1 MLLEEALSSGGGGGG
16 ASSTAKSSLSASP
29 LPPSDAALALLSFLR
44 DELPAGGI
52 SAEKR
57 FVNLFPLIVDRA
69 FGELN
74 RPQPPSSSSSSTNN
88 NTNNNKSSTGSGG
101 SSSSSSPS
109 SSGTITSPGGST
121 YSSPASSPSSKLAS
135 TYTTTTAA
143 ANKEDRLL
151 YQHADGGWLALTNT
165 PKPTGATSS
174 SSLHHHQ
181 QHQRSSLSLDN
192 DPIVKLLRA
201 PKTQQQ
207 QQHNNNDSYSQQQQ
221 QQPTLLNALSAETIH
236 RPQIKFK
243 LPLGGL
249 SSVSFTDLIQD
260 WKKCYLQEVEIMV
273 NNNAAML
280 ASRGGA
286 GAGSSRG
293 AFGSSSSTTTATTTT
308 SAATTSDNIEGMIGK
323 ENATRIL
330 YHLLLNG
337 PNEQVELKNY
347 FQSGGGDGNNG
358 GGVLQQKNLNQQLG
372 SPRAAFVTPMKQ
384 QQQQQHQQQQIINTH
399 RTAFHTTTTA
409 NNSNTE
415 PNMELTMLEYYLLI
429 FLRFPL
435 ANQEWEI
442 QLQDQLRRMR
452 YGGSTTAYGQRVYFH
467 LMSSYMKY
475 YLPHGVYRPD
485 GGGGGVVGGSTQRVE
500 GGGGGTPLDRTAEL
514 FLRLVIEFWVE
525 GQVSPPTFSDGIQRY
540 RNGRSAFMST
550 SLSSTS
556 SSSSSSLNPTLRD
569 SLELTQ
575 PLKTLYVSPPSQ
587 IQIGVLNLV
596 RHLVSDVTVRN
607 MVKNA
612 SMSCQRR
619 QTQEREGGGDDI
631 NANISWCIPPA
642 MSTIQPS
649 IFNYIRLGLACGSI
663 HDRRSIFHRA
673 LETWLVWV
681 EPWNYVMKR
690 RAVVVTGTGGSNGG
704 SSSAT
709 HRAGEFL
716 RNAAATVSSHRVEY
730 YPAYVAPK
738 PTSPST
744 YSSQWEAYVVSNLNL
759 YTVPLAIFLKRAR
772 ELDFSST
779 NEYPRS
785 LALVQRVLRVFSK
798 QVVNALNSVL
808 NRRAD
813 ALSASLVT
821 MHCDNLKAFCPPA
834 SWTLTD
840 CQLDATNL
848 LEEVFSQH
856 QKRKNEMDIFDRI
869 EARLNALFSGKI
881 GSDEAAL
888 QSLLCQVRYLMHLP
902 QDYQVLPEEP
912 KRSRGWG
919 SFLGLGSRNDDSLLA
934 ENLLVPERDASGK
947 LTDKGRAQI
956 YSGMRKC
963 NPIDVHFVGDP
974 LLARTKTYEIPALV
988 ELTVQASNYLNQ
1000 KLGLVSEA
1008 IVAEGHTVDEDALS
1022 KHYHEME
1029 RYQKTLFRVN
1039 LRFLADSR
1047 NIIFVYIMW
1056 WLFRTVGGFFSS

>member
-1 MLLEEALSSGGGGGG
+1 MLLEEALSSGTSSSS
-16 ASSTAKSSLSASP
+16 SSTSSGNKSPSPP

-57 FVNLFPLIVDRA
+57 FINLFSLIVDRA

-74 RPQPPSSSSSSTNN
+74 RPQPPSATA
-88 NTNNNKSSTGSGG
+88 K
-101 SSSSSSPS
+101 SSSSP
-109 SSGTITSPGGST
+109 GTVTSPGGST
-121 YSSPASSPSSKLAS
+121 YSSPASSPSSNKLAS
-135 TYTTTTAA
+135 TYTTTTTTSSSGQD
-143 ANKEDRLL
+143 KL
-151 YQHADGGWLALTNT
+151 YQHADGGWLSLLNT
-165 PKPTGATSS
+165 PKPTGESSTST
-174 SSLHHHQ
+174 SSLHHAQ
-181 QHQRSSLSLDN
+181 KTQSLDN

-201 PKTQQQ
+201 PKQSSN
-207 QQHNNNDSYSQQQQ
+207 NNNDSYSQ
-221 QQPTLLNALSAETIH
+221 QQPTLLNALSAESIH

-243 LPLGGL
+243 FPLGGL
-249 SSVSFTDLIQD
+249 SPFFKELIQD
-260 WKKCYLQEVEIMV
+260 WKMCYLQEVEIQ
-273 NNNAAML
+273 NSAASM
-280 ASRGGA
+280 AARGGA
-286 GAGSSRG
+286 GRGG
-293 AFGSSSSTTTATTTT
+293 AFGASTAATTTATT
-308 SAATTSDNIEGMIGK
+308 IEGMVGK
-323 ENATRIL
+323 ENATKIL

-337 PNEQVELKNY
+337 PNEQVELKTY
-347 FQSGGGDGNNG
+347 FQSGGGSGNN
-358 GGVLQQKNLNQQLG
+358 VLQQKNMNQLS
-372 SPRAAFVTPMKQ
+372 SPRAAFITPMKQ
-384 QQQQQHQQQQIINTH
+384 QQQQMNTP
-399 RTAFHTTTTA
+399 RTTTTTNA
-409 NNSNTE
+409 NNNE
-415 PNMELTMLEYYLLI
+415 PNLELTMLEYYLLI

-435 ANQEWEI
+435 ANQEWEV

-452 YGGSTTAYGQRVYFH
+452 YGAATTAYGQRVYSH

-475 YLPHGVYRPD
+475 YLPHGVYHRPD
-485 GGGGGVVGGSTQRVE
+485 GGVGVGTTQRFE
-500 GGGGGTPLDRTAEL
+500 GGAPLDRTAEL

-525 GQVSPPTFSDGIQRY
+525 GQVSPPTFAEGIQRY
-540 RNGRSAFMST
+540 RNGRSAFLST
-550 SLSSTS
+550 SSSSAS

-575 PLKTLYVSPPSQ
+575 PLKTTYVSPPSQ

-607 MVKNA
+607 MVKTA

-619 QTQEREGGGDDI
+619 QTQEREGRVPTTIDDD
-631 NANISWCIPPA
+631 ATAKISWCLPLA
-642 MSTIQPS
+642 MTTIQPS
-649 IFNYIRLGLACGSI
+649 IFNYIRLGFTCGSI

-673 LETWLVWV
+673 LEAWLVWV

-690 RAVVVTGTGGSNGG
+690 RAVVVTGNNNNGS

-730 YPAYVAPK
+730 YPAYVKPK

-744 YSSQWEAYVVSNLNL
+744 YSSQWEAYVVANLNL

-798 QVVNALNSVL
+798 QVVTVLNSVL

-813 ALSASLVT
+813 ALSASLAT
-821 MHCDNLKAFCPPA
+821 MHRDNLKAFCPPS
-834 SWTLTD
+834 SWTLAD

-848 LEEVFSQH
+848 LEEVFSQY

-869 EARLNALFSGKI
+869 DARLNALFSGKI
-881 GSDEAAL
+881 GSDETAL
-888 QSLLCQVRYLMHLP
+888 QSLLSQVRYLMHLP

-912 KRSRGWG
+912 KSSRGWG
-919 SFLGLGSRNDDSLLA
+919 SFLGLGSRKDGSSLV
-934 ENLLVPERDASGK
+934 ENLLVPERDASGR

-974 LLARTKTYEIPALV
+974 LLARVKTYEIPVLV

-1008 IVAEGHTVDEDALS
+1008 DVAEGQTADEDTLS

-1029 RYQKTLFRVN
+1029 RYQKTLFRIN

-1047 NIIFVYIMW
+1047 NIIFAYVLW
-1056 WLFRTVGGFFSS
+1056 WLFRTIGGFFSS

>member
-1 MLLEEALSSGGGGGG
+1 MLLEEALSSGT
-16 ASSTAKSSLSASP
+16 SSSSNSTSSGNKSTSPP

-57 FVNLFPLIVDRA
+57 FINLFSLIVDRA

-74 RPQPPSSSSSSTNN
+74 RPQPPSATA
-88 NTNNNKSSTGSGG
+88 K
-101 SSSSSSPS
+101 SSSSP
-109 SSGTITSPGGST
+109 GTVTSPGGST
-121 YSSPASSPSSKLAS
+121 YSSPASSPSSNKLAS
-135 TYTTTTAA
+135 TYTTSTTTSSSGQD
-143 ANKEDRLL
+143 KL
-151 YQHADGGWLALTNT
+151 YQHADGGWLSLLNT
-165 PKPTGATSS
+165 PKPTGSS
-174 SSLHHHQ
+174 SSTTSSLHHAQ
-181 QHQRSSLSLDN
+181 KTQSLDN

-201 PKTQQQ
+201 PKQSNN
-207 QQHNNNDSYSQQQQ
+207 NNNDSYSQQ
-221 QQPTLLNALSAETIH
+221 QQPTLLNALSAESIH

-243 LPLGGL
+243 FPLGGL
-249 SSVSFTDLIQD
+249 SPFFKELIQD
-260 WKKCYLQEVEIMV
+260 WKMCYLQEVEIQ
-273 NNNAAML
+273 NSAASM
-280 ASRGGA
+280 AARAGAGGRGGA
-286 GAGSSRG
+286 FGA
-293 AFGSSSSTTTATTTT
+293 SSTAATTTT
-308 SAATTSDNIEGMIGK
+308 KTIEGMVGK
-323 ENATRIL
+323 ENATKIL
-330 YHLLLNG
+330 YHLLLNV
-337 PNEQVELKNY
+337 PNEQVELKTY
-347 FQSGGGDGNNG
+347 FQSGGGGSGNN
-358 GGVLQQKNLNQQLG
+358 VLQQKNMNQLS
-372 SPRAAFVTPMKQ
+372 SPRAAFITPMKQ
-384 QQQQQHQQQQIINTH
+384 QQQQMNTP
-399 RTAFHTTTTA
+399 RTTTTTNV
-409 NNSNTE
+409 NNE
-415 PNMELTMLEYYLLI
+415 PNLELTMLEYYLLI

-435 ANQEWEI
+435 ANQEWEV

-452 YGGSTTAYGQRVYFH
+452 YGAATTAYGQRVYSH

-475 YLPHGVYRPD
+475 YLPHGVYHRPD
-485 GGGGGVVGGSTQRVE
+485 GGVGVGTTQRFE
-500 GGGGGTPLDRTAEL
+500 GGAPLDRTAEL

-525 GQVSPPTFSDGIQRY
+525 GQVSPPTFAEGIQRY
-540 RNGRSAFMST
+540 RNGRSAFLST
-550 SLSSTS
+550 SSSSAS

-575 PLKTLYVSPPSQ
+575 PLKTTYVSPPSQ

-607 MVKNA
+607 MVKTA

-619 QTQEREGGGDDI
+619 QTQEREGRVPTTTDDDD
-631 NANISWCIPPA
+631 ATTAKISWCLQPA
-642 MSTIQPS
+642 MTTIQPS
-649 IFNYIRLGLACGSI
+649 IFNYIRLGLTSGSI

-673 LETWLVWV
+673 LEAWLVWV

-690 RAVVVTGTGGSNGG
+690 RAVVVTGNNNNGS

-730 YPAYVAPK
+730 YPAYVKPK

-744 YSSQWEAYVVSNLNL
+744 YSSQWEAYVVANLNL

-798 QVVNALNSVL
+798 QVVTVLNSVL

-813 ALSASLVT
+813 ALSASLAT
-821 MHCDNLKAFCPPA
+821 MHRDNLKAFCPPS
-834 SWTLTD
+834 SWTLAD

-848 LEEVFSQH
+848 LEEVFSQY

-869 EARLNALFSGKI
+869 DARLNALFSGKI
-881 GSDEAAL
+881 GSDETAL
-888 QSLLCQVRYLMHLP
+888 QSLLSQVRYLMHLP

-912 KRSRGWG
+912 KSSRGWG
-919 SFLGLGSRNDDSLLA
+919 SFLGLGSRKDGSSLV
-934 ENLLVPERDASGK
+934 ENLLVPERDASGR

-974 LLARTKTYEIPALV
+974 LLARVKTYEIPVLV

-1008 IVAEGHTVDEDALS
+1008 DVAEGQTADEDTLS

-1029 RYQKTLFRVN
+1029 RYQKTLFRIN

-1047 NIIFVYIMW
+1047 NIIFAYVLW
-1056 WLFRTVGGFFSS
+1056 WLFRTIGGFFSS

>member
-1 MLLEEALSSGGGGGG
+1 MLLEEALSSGTSSSS
-16 ASSTAKSSLSASP
+16 SSTSGNKSTSSPP

-57 FVNLFPLIVDRA
+57 FINLFSLIVDRA

-74 RPQPPSSSSSSTNN
+74 RPQPPSATA
-88 NTNNNKSSTGSGG
+88 K
-101 SSSSSSPS
+101 SSSSP
-109 SSGTITSPGGST
+109 GTVTSPGGST

-135 TYTTTTAA
+135 TYTTTTTTSSSGQD
-143 ANKEDRLL
+143 KL
-151 YQHADGGWLALTNT
+151 YQHADGGWLSLLNT
-165 PKPTGATSS
+165 PKPTGASSTSTT
-174 SSLHHHQ
+174 SLHHSQ
-181 QHQRSSLSLDN
+181 KTQSLDN

-201 PKTQQQ
+201 PKQSSN
-207 QQHNNNDSYSQQQQ
+207 NNNDSYSQQ
-221 QQPTLLNALSAETIH
+221 QQPTLLNALSAESIH

-243 LPLGGL
+243 FPLGGL
-249 SSVSFTDLIQD
+249 SPFFKELIQD
-260 WKKCYLQEVEIMV
+260 WKICYLQEVEIQ
-273 NNNAAML
+273 NSAASM
-280 ASRGGA
+280 AARGGA
-286 GAGSSRG
+286 GGRGG
-293 AFGSSSSTTTATTTT
+293 AFGASTAATTTATT
-308 SAATTSDNIEGMIGK
+308 IEGMVGK
-323 ENATRIL
+323 ENATKIL

-337 PNEQVELKNY
+337 PNEQVELKTY
-347 FQSGGGDGNNG
+347 FQSGGGSGNN
-358 GGVLQQKNLNQQLG
+358 VLQQKNMNQLS
-372 SPRAAFVTPMKQ
+372 SPRAAFITPMKQ
-384 QQQQQHQQQQIINTH
+384 QQQQMNTP
-399 RTAFHTTTTA
+399 RTTTTTNA
-409 NNSNTE
+409 NNNE
-415 PNMELTMLEYYLLI
+415 PNLELTMLEYYLLI

-435 ANQEWEI
+435 ANQEWEV

-452 YGGSTTAYGQRVYFH
+452 YGAATTAYGQRVYSH

-475 YLPHGVYRPD
+475 YLPHGVYHRPD
-485 GGGGGVVGGSTQRVE
+485 GGVGVGTTQRFE
-500 GGGGGTPLDRTAEL
+500 GGAPLDRTAEL

-525 GQVSPPTFSDGIQRY
+525 GQVSPPTFAEGIQRY
-540 RNGRSAFMST
+540 RNGRSAFLST
-550 SLSSTS
+550 SSSSAS

-575 PLKTLYVSPPSQ
+575 PLKTTYVSPPSQ

-607 MVKNA
+607 MVKTA

-619 QTQEREGGGDDI
+619 QTQEREGRVPTTTDDDD
-631 NANISWCIPPA
+631 ATTAKISWCLPLA
-642 MSTIQPS
+642 MTTIQPS
-649 IFNYIRLGLACGSI
+649 IFNYIRLGLTSGSI

-673 LETWLVWV
+673 LEAWLVWV

-690 RAVVVTGTGGSNGG
+690 RAVVVTGNNNNGS

-730 YPAYVAPK
+730 YPAYVKPK

-744 YSSQWEAYVVSNLNL
+744 YSSQWEAYVVANLNL

-798 QVVNALNSVL
+798 QVVTVLNSVL

-813 ALSASLVT
+813 ALSASLAT
-821 MHCDNLKAFCPPA
+821 MHRDNLKAFCPPS
-834 SWTLTD
+834 SWTLAD

-848 LEEVFSQH
+848 LEEVFSQY
-856 QKRKNEMDIFDRI
+856 QKRKNEMDMFDRI
-869 EARLNALFSGKI
+869 DARLNALFSGKI
-881 GSDEAAL
+881 GSDETAL
-888 QSLLCQVRYLMHLP
+888 QSLLSQVRYLMHLP

-912 KRSRGWG
+912 KSSRGWG
-919 SFLGLGSRNDDSLLA
+919 SFLGLGSRKDGSSLV
-934 ENLLVPERDASGK
+934 ENLLVPERDASGR

-974 LLARTKTYEIPALV
+974 LLARVKTYEIPVLV

-1008 IVAEGHTVDEDALS
+1008 DVAEGQTADEDTLS

-1029 RYQKTLFRVN
+1029 RYQKTLFRIN

-1047 NIIFVYIMW
+1047 NIIFAYVLW
-1056 WLFRTVGGFFSS
+1056 WLFRTIGGFFSS

>member
-1 MLLEEALSSGGGGGG
+1 MLLEEALSSGTSSSS
-16 ASSTAKSSLSASP
+16 SSTSSGNKSPSPP

-57 FVNLFPLIVDRA
+57 FINLFSLIVDRA

-74 RPQPPSSSSSSTNN
+74 RPQPPSATA
-88 NTNNNKSSTGSGG
+88 K
-101 SSSSSSPS
+101 SSSSP
-109 SSGTITSPGGST
+109 GTVTSPGGST
-121 YSSPASSPSSKLAS
+121 YSSPASSPSSNKLAS
-135 TYTTTTAA
+135 TYTTTTTTSSSGQD
-143 ANKEDRLL
+143 KL
-151 YQHADGGWLALTNT
+151 YQHADGGWLSLLNT
-165 PKPTGATSS
+165 PKATGASSTSTT
-174 SSLHHHQ
+174 SLHHSQ
-181 QHQRSSLSLDN
+181 KTQSLDN

-201 PKTQQQ
+201 PKQSSN
-207 QQHNNNDSYSQQQQ
+207 NNNDSYSQ
-221 QQPTLLNALSAETIH
+221 QQPTLLNALSAESIH

-243 LPLGGL
+243 FPLGGL
-249 SSVSFTDLIQD
+249 SPFFKELIQD
-260 WKKCYLQEVEIMV
+260 WKMCYLQEVEIQ
-273 NNNAAML
+273 NSAASM
-280 ASRGGA
+280 AARGGA
-286 GAGSSRG
+286 GRGG
-293 AFGSSSSTTTATTTT
+293 AFGASTAATTTATT
-308 SAATTSDNIEGMIGK
+308 IEGMVGK
-323 ENATRIL
+323 ENATKIL

-337 PNEQVELKNY
+337 PNEQVELKTY
-347 FQSGGGDGNNG
+347 FQSGGGSGNN
-358 GGVLQQKNLNQQLG
+358 VLQQKNMNQLS
-372 SPRAAFVTPMKQ
+372 SPRAAFITPMKQ
-384 QQQQQHQQQQIINTH
+384 QQQQMNTP
-399 RTAFHTTTTA
+399 RTTTTTNA
-409 NNSNTE
+409 NNNE
-415 PNMELTMLEYYLLI
+415 PNLELTMLEYYLLI

-435 ANQEWEI
+435 ANQEWEV

-452 YGGSTTAYGQRVYFH
+452 YGAATTAYGQRVYSH

-475 YLPHGVYRPD
+475 YLPHGVYHRPD
-485 GGGGGVVGGSTQRVE
+485 GGVGVGTTQRFE
-500 GGGGGTPLDRTAEL
+500 GGAPLDRTAEL

-525 GQVSPPTFSDGIQRY
+525 GQVSPPTFAEGIQRY
-540 RNGRSAFMST
+540 RNGRSAFLST
-550 SLSSTS
+550 SSSSAS

-575 PLKTLYVSPPSQ
+575 PLKTTYVSPPSQ

-607 MVKNA
+607 MVKTA

-619 QTQEREGGGDDI
+619 QTQEREGRVPTTIDDD
-631 NANISWCIPPA
+631 ATAKISWCLPLA
-642 MSTIQPS
+642 MTTIQPS
-649 IFNYIRLGLACGSI
+649 IFNYIRLGFTCGSI

-673 LETWLVWV
+673 LEAWLVWV

-690 RAVVVTGTGGSNGG
+690 RAVVVTGNNNNGS

-730 YPAYVAPK
+730 YPAYVKPK

-744 YSSQWEAYVVSNLNL
+744 YSSQWEAYVVANLNL

-798 QVVNALNSVL
+798 QVVTVLNSVL

-813 ALSASLVT
+813 ALSASLAT
-821 MHCDNLKAFCPPA
+821 MHRDNLKAFCPPS
-834 SWTLTD
+834 SWTLAD

-848 LEEVFSQH
+848 LEEVFSQY

-869 EARLNALFSGKI
+869 DARLNALFSGKI
-881 GSDEAAL
+881 GSDETAL
-888 QSLLCQVRYLMHLP
+888 QSLLSQVRYLMHLP

-912 KRSRGWG
+912 KSSRGWG
-919 SFLGLGSRNDDSLLA
+919 SFLGLGSRKDGSSLV
-934 ENLLVPERDASGK
+934 ENLLVPERDASGR

-974 LLARTKTYEIPALV
+974 LLARVKTYEIPVLV

-1008 IVAEGHTVDEDALS
+1008 DVAEGQTADEDTLS

-1029 RYQKTLFRVN
+1029 RYQKTLFRIN

-1047 NIIFVYIMW
+1047 NIIFAYVLW
-1056 WLFRTVGGFFSS
+1056 WLFRTIGGFFSS

>member
-1 MLLEEALSSGGGGGG
+1 M
-16 ASSTAKSSLSASP
+16 
-29 LPPSDAALALLSFLR
+29 
-44 DELPAGGI
+44 
-52 SAEKR
+52 
-57 FVNLFPLIVDRA
+57 DRA

-74 RPQPPSSSSSSTNN
+74 RPSQPSSLPK
-88 NTNNNKSSTGSGG
+88 NNKSSSTTSA
-101 SSSSSSPS
+101 SSLSSSSPLA
-109 SSGTITSPGGST
+109 GGTTITSP
-121 YSSPASSPSSKLAS
+121 A
-135 TYTTTTAA
+135 
-143 ANKEDRLL
+143 
-151 YQHADGGWLALTNT
+151 
-165 PKPTGATSS
+165 KPTGATSS
-174 SSLHHHQ
+174 STPSSSSSPLHHP
-181 QHQRSSLSLDN
+181 QRSQSLDN
-192 DPIVKLLRA
+192 DPIFKLLRA
-201 PKTQQQ
+201 PKTTLPPQG
-207 QQHNNNDSYSQQQQ
+207 NNNDSYSQQQQ
-221 QQPTLLNALSAETIH
+221 QPTLLDALSAESIH
-236 RPQIKFK
+236 RPQIKYKF
-243 LPLGGL
+243 PLGGL
-249 SSVSFTDLIQD
+249 SSLFTDMIQD
-260 WKKCYLQEVEIMV
+260 WKKCYLQEVEKA
-273 NNNAAML
+273 NAATC
-280 ASRGGA
+280 AARAGGGGA
-286 GAGSSRG
+286 RG
-293 AFGSSSSTTTATTTT
+293 AFAATTTTTTTTATTTT
-308 SAATTSDNIEGMIGK
+308 TSSTMEGIIGK

-347 FQSGGGDGNNG
+347 FTSSGNGN
-358 GGVLQQKNLNQQLG
+358 VLQQKNLNQLS
-372 SPRAAFVTPMKQ
+372 SPRAAFTTPMK
-384 QQQQQHQQQQIINTH
+384 QQQHQQQQMTTP
-399 RTAFHTTTTA
+399 RTTTTTTTTTT
-409 NNSNTE
+409 NNE

-435 ANQEWEI
+435 ANSEWEI
-442 QLQDQLRRMR
+442 QLQDHLRRVR
-452 YGGSTTAYGQRVYFH
+452 YGGSTIAYGQRVYSH
-467 LMSSYMKY
+467 LMTSYMNY

-485 GGGGGVVGGSTQRVE
+485 GSGTTTSFVDGGGAAP
-500 GGGGGTPLDRTAEL
+500 PLDRTAEL
-514 FLRLVIEFWVE
+514 FLRLVIELWVE
-525 GQVSPPTFSDGIQRY
+525 GQVSPPTLTDGIQRY
-540 RNGRSAFMST
+540 RNGRSAFLST
-550 SLSSTS
+550 SSSTS
-556 SSSSSSLNPTLRD
+556 SSSSSSFNPTLRD

-575 PLKTLYVSPPSQ
+575 PLNKAYVSPPSQ

-596 RHLVSDVTVRN
+596 RHLVSDVTVRT

-612 SMSCQRR
+612 SMLCQCR
-619 QTQEREGGGDDI
+619 QTQERDGGVVPGDDDDDDS
-631 NANISWCIPPA
+631 AKISWCLPPA
-642 MSTIQPS
+642 MSIVQPS

-673 LETWLVWV
+673 LEAWLVWI

-690 RAVVVTGTGGSNGG
+690 RAVVVTGNGGSNNGG
-704 SSSAT
+704 SSSSAT

-798 QVVNALNSVL
+798 QVVNVLNSVL

-813 ALSASLVT
+813 TLSASLVT
-821 MHCDNLKAFCPPA
+821 MHRDNLKAFCPPA
-834 SWTLTD
+834 SWKLTD

-848 LEEVFSQH
+848 LEEVFSQY
-856 QKRKNEMDIFDRI
+856 QKRKNDMDIFDRI
-869 EARLNALFSGKI
+869 EARLNSLFSGKI
-881 GSDEAAL
+881 GSNEAAL
-888 QSLLCQVRYLMHLP
+888 QSLLSQVRYLMHLP

-912 KRSRGWG
+912 KCSRGWG
-919 SFLGLGSRNDDSLLA
+919 SFLGLGSRKDGTLLA

-956 YSGMRKC
+956 HSGMRNS
-963 NPIDVHFVGDP
+963 NPIDVHFIGDP
-974 LLARTKTYEIPALV
+974 LLARVKTYEIPALV
-988 ELTVQASNYLNQ
+988 ELTVKASNYLNQ

-1008 IVAEGHTVDEDALS
+1008 GVAEGQTVDEDALS

-1047 NIIFVYIMW
+1047 NIIFACIIW

>member
-1 MLLEEALSSGGGGGG
+1 MLLEEALSSGT
-16 ASSTAKSSLSASP
+16 SSGNKSTSSPP

-57 FVNLFPLIVDRA
+57 FINLFSLIVDRA

-74 RPQPPSSSSSSTNN
+74 RPQPPSSATA
-88 NTNNNKSSTGSGG
+88 NNNKSL
-101 SSSSSSPS
+101 SSSP
-109 SSGTITSPGGST
+109 GTVTSPGGST
-121 YSSPASSPSSKLAS
+121 YSSPASSPSSNKLAS
-135 TYTTTTAA
+135 TYTTSTTTSSSSG
-143 ANKEDRLL
+143 EDQL
-151 YQHADGGWLALTNT
+151 YQHVDGGWLSLLNT
-165 PKPTGATSS
+165 PKPTGASSTST
-174 SSLHHHQ
+174 SSLHHSQ
-181 QHQRSSLSLDN
+181 KTQSLDN

-201 PKTQQQ
+201 PKQINN
-207 QQHNNNDSYSQQQQ
+207 NNNDSYSQQQ
-221 QQPTLLNALSAETIH
+221 QQPTLLNALSAESIH

-243 LPLGGL
+243 FPLGGL
-249 SSVSFTDLIQD
+249 SPFFKELIQD
-260 WKKCYLQEVEIMV
+260 WKMCYLQEVEIQ
-273 NNNAAML
+273 NSAASM
-280 ASRGGA
+280 AARAGAGGRGGA
-286 GAGSSRG
+286 FGAST
-293 AFGSSSSTTTATTTT
+293 AATTTATT
-308 SAATTSDNIEGMIGK
+308 IEGMVGK
-323 ENATRIL
+323 ENATKIL

-337 PNEQVELKNY
+337 PNEQVELKTY
-347 FQSGGGDGNNG
+347 FQSGGGGGGNN
-358 GGVLQQKNLNQQLG
+358 VLQQKNMNQLS
-372 SPRAAFVTPMKQ
+372 SPRAAFITPMKQ
-384 QQQQQHQQQQIINTH
+384 QQQQMNTP
-399 RTAFHTTTTA
+399 RTTSTTNA
-409 NNSNTE
+409 NNNE
-415 PNMELTMLEYYLLI
+415 PNLELTMLEYYLLI

-435 ANQEWEI
+435 ANQEWEV

-452 YGGSTTAYGQRVYFH
+452 YGAATTAYGQRVYSH
-467 LMSSYMKY
+467 LMSSYLKC
-475 YLPHGVYRPD
+475 YLPHGVYHRPD
-485 GGGGGVVGGSTQRVE
+485 GGGVGGTTTQRVDGGE
-500 GGGGGTPLDRTAEL
+500 GGVPLDRTAEL

-525 GQVSPPTFSDGIQRY
+525 GQVSPPTFAEGIQRY
-540 RNGRSAFMST
+540 RNGRSAFLST
-550 SLSSTS
+550 SSSSTS

-575 PLKTLYVSPPSQ
+575 PLKTTYVSPPSQ

-607 MVKNA
+607 MVKTA

-619 QTQEREGGGDDI
+619 QTQEREGRVPTTTDDDD
-631 NANISWCIPPA
+631 ATTAKISWCLPPA
-642 MSTIQPS
+642 MTTIQPS
-649 IFNYIRLGLACGSI
+649 IFNYIRLGFTCGSI

-673 LETWLVWV
+673 LEAWLVWV

-690 RAVVVTGTGGSNGG
+690 RAVVVTGNNNGSS

-730 YPAYVAPK
+730 YPAYVKPK

-744 YSSQWEAYVVSNLNL
+744 YSSQWEAYVVANLNL

-798 QVVNALNSVL
+798 QVVTVLNSVL

-813 ALSASLVT
+813 ALSASLAT
-821 MHCDNLKAFCPPA
+821 MHRDNLKAFCPPS
-834 SWTLTD
+834 SWTLAD

-848 LEEVFSQH
+848 LEEVFSQY

-869 EARLNALFSGKI
+869 DARLNALFSGKI
-881 GSDEAAL
+881 GSDENSL
-888 QSLLCQVRYLMHLP
+888 QSLLSQVRYLMHLP

-912 KRSRGWG
+912 KSSRGWG
-919 SFLGLGSRNDDSLLA
+919 SFLGLGSRKDGSSLV
-934 ENLLVPERDASGK
+934 ENLLVPERDASGR

-974 LLARTKTYEIPALV
+974 LLARVKTYEIPVLV

-1008 IVAEGHTVDEDALS
+1008 DVAEGQTTDEDTLS

-1029 RYQKTLFRVN
+1029 RYQKTLFRIN

-1047 NIIFVYIMW
+1047 NIIFAYVLW
-1056 WLFRTVGGFFSS
+1056 WLFRTIGGFFSS

>member
-1 MLLEEALSSGGGGGG
+1 MLLEEALSSGTSSSS
-16 ASSTAKSSLSASP
+16 SSTSNGNKSTSSPP

-57 FVNLFPLIVDRA
+57 FINLFSLIVDRA

-74 RPQPPSSSSSSTNN
+74 RPQPPSATA
-88 NTNNNKSSTGSGG
+88 KSL
-101 SSSSSSPS
+101 SSSP
-109 SSGTITSPGGST
+109 GTVTSPGGST

-135 TYTTTTAA
+135 TYTTTTTTSSSGQD
-143 ANKEDRLL
+143 EL
-151 YQHADGGWLALTNT
+151 YQHADGGWLSLLNT
-165 PKPTGATSS
+165 PKPTGSS
-174 SSLHHHQ
+174 SSTTSSLHHSQ
-181 QHQRSSLSLDN
+181 KTQSLDN

-201 PKTQQQ
+201 PKQSNN
-207 QQHNNNDSYSQQQQ
+207 NNNDSYSQ
-221 QQPTLLNALSAETIH
+221 QQPTLLNALSAESIH

-243 LPLGGL
+243 FPLGGL
-249 SSVSFTDLIQD
+249 SPFFKELIQD
-260 WKKCYLQEVEIMV
+260 WKMCYLQEVEIQ
-273 NNNAAML
+273 NSAASM
-280 ASRGGA
+280 AARAGAGGRGGA
-286 GAGSSRG
+286 FGASST
-293 AFGSSSSTTTATTTT
+293 AATTTATT
-308 SAATTSDNIEGMIGK
+308 IEGMVGK
-323 ENATRIL
+323 ENATKIL

-337 PNEQVELKNY
+337 PNEQVELKTY
-347 FQSGGGDGNNG
+347 FQSGGGGGGNN
-358 GGVLQQKNLNQQLG
+358 VLQQKNMNQLS
-372 SPRAAFVTPMKQ
+372 SPRAAFITPMKQ
-384 QQQQQHQQQQIINTH
+384 QQQQMNTP
-399 RTAFHTTTTA
+399 RTTSTTNA
-409 NNSNTE
+409 NNNE
-415 PNMELTMLEYYLLI
+415 PNLELTMLEYYLLI

-435 ANQEWEI
+435 ANQEWEV

-452 YGGSTTAYGQRVYFH
+452 YGAATTAYGQRVYSH
-467 LMSSYMKY
+467 LMSSYLKC
-475 YLPHGVYRPD
+475 YLPHGVYHRPD
-485 GGGGGVVGGSTQRVE
+485 GGGVGGTTTQRVDGGE
-500 GGGGGTPLDRTAEL
+500 GGVPLDRTAEL

-525 GQVSPPTFSDGIQRY
+525 GQVSPPTFAEGIQRY
-540 RNGRSAFMST
+540 RNGRSAFLST
-550 SLSSTS
+550 SSSSTS

-575 PLKTLYVSPPSQ
+575 PLKTTYVSPPSQ

-607 MVKNA
+607 MVKTA

-619 QTQEREGGGDDI
+619 QTQEREGRVPTTTDDDD
-631 NANISWCIPPA
+631 ATTAKISWCLPPA
-642 MSTIQPS
+642 MTTIQPS
-649 IFNYIRLGLACGSI
+649 IFNYIRLGFTCGSI

-673 LETWLVWV
+673 LEAWLVWV

-690 RAVVVTGTGGSNGG
+690 RAVVVTGNNNGSS

-730 YPAYVAPK
+730 YPAYVKPK

-744 YSSQWEAYVVSNLNL
+744 YSSQWEAYVVANLNL

-798 QVVNALNSVL
+798 QVVTVLNSVL

-813 ALSASLVT
+813 ALSASLAT
-821 MHCDNLKAFCPPA
+821 MHRDNLKAFCPPS
-834 SWTLTD
+834 SWTLAD

-848 LEEVFSQH
+848 LEEVFSQY

-869 EARLNALFSGKI
+869 DARLNALFSGKI
-881 GSDEAAL
+881 GSDENSL
-888 QSLLCQVRYLMHLP
+888 QSLLSQVRYLMHLP

-912 KRSRGWG
+912 KSSRGWG
-919 SFLGLGSRNDDSLLA
+919 SFLGLGSRKDGSSLV
-934 ENLLVPERDASGK
+934 ENLLVPERDASGR

-974 LLARTKTYEIPALV
+974 LLARVKTYEIPVLV

-1008 IVAEGHTVDEDALS
+1008 DVAEGQTTDEDTLS

-1029 RYQKTLFRVN
+1029 RYQKTLFRIN

-1047 NIIFVYIMW
+1047 NIIFAYVLW
-1056 WLFRTVGGFFSS
+1056 WLFRTIGGFFSS

>member
-1 MLLEEALSSGGGGGG
+1 MLLEEALSS
-16 ASSTAKSSLSASP
+16 SSTSDGKSTSSP

-74 RPQPPSSSSSSTNN
+74 RPQPPSASEGNH
-88 NTNNNKSSTGSGG
+88 NKSTSGSG
-101 SSSSSSPS
+101 SSSP
-109 SSGTITSPGGST
+109 GTAITSPGGST

-135 TYTTTTAA
+135 TYTTTASSSSA
-143 ANKEDRLL
+143 EDKKL
-151 YQHADGGWLALTNT
+151 YHHADGGWLSLLNA
-165 PKPTGATSS
+165 PRPTGGASS
-174 SSLHHHQ
+174 SPSSLHHAQ
-181 QHQRSSLSLDN
+181 KTQSLDN
-192 DPIVKLLRA
+192 DPIVKLLSA
-201 PKTQQQ
+201 PKPPRQDNQA
-207 QQHNNNDSYSQQQQ
+207 NNNDAYSQQ
-221 QQPTLLNALSAETIH
+221 QQPTLLNALSAESIH

-243 LPLGGL
+243 FPLGAL
-249 SSVSFTDLIQD
+249 SPLFVEFIQD
-260 WKKCYLQEVEIMV
+260 WKQCYLEEADKA
-273 NNNAAML
+273 NAAATM
-280 ASRGGA
+280 AARGGGG
-286 GAGSSRG
+286 GAR
-293 AFGSSSSTTTATTTT
+293 AFGASSTAATHTTTIT
-308 SAATTSDNIEGMIGK
+308 IEGKIGK

-337 PNEQVELKNY
+337 PNEQVELKKY
-347 FQSGGGDGNNG
+347 FQSGGGNGNN
-358 GGVLQQKNLNQQLG
+358 VLHQKNLNQLS

-384 QQQQQHQQQQIINTH
+384 QQQ
-399 RTAFHTTTTA
+399 
-409 NNSNTE
+409 SNTPRSTAATITNNE
-415 PNMELTMLEYYLLI
+415 PNIELTMLEYYLFF
-429 FLRFPL
+429 FLRFPM

-452 YGGSTTAYGQRVYFH
+452 YGTSTTAYGQRVYFH
-467 LMSSYMKY
+467 LMSSYMQY
-475 YLPHGVYRPD
+475 YLPHGVYHHRPD
-485 GGGGGVVGGSTQRVE
+485 GGHGTTPRVDVGAGE
-500 GGGGGTPLDRTAEL
+500 APLDRTAEL
-514 FLRLVIEFWVE
+514 FLRVVIEFWVE
-525 GQVSPPTFSDGIQRY
+525 GQVSPPTFAEGIQRY
-540 RNGRSAFMST
+540 RNGRSAFLST
-550 SLSSTS
+550 SFASTS

-569 SLELTQ
+569 SFELTQ
-575 PLKTLYVSPPSQ
+575 PKTAYVSPPSQ

-612 SMSCQRR
+612 SVSCQHR
-619 QTQEREGGGDDI
+619 QTEEREGRVTVTAGNDDDTSAKI
-631 NANISWCIPPA
+631 VWCLPPA

-649 IFNYIRLGLACGSI
+649 IFNYIRVGLTCGSI

-673 LETWLVWV
+673 LEAWLVWI

-690 RAVVVTGTGGSNGG
+690 RAVVVSGSGSNNNG
-704 SSSAT
+704 SSASAT

-730 YPAYVAPK
+730 YPAYVKPK

-798 QVVNALNSVL
+798 QVVTVLNSVL

-813 ALSASLVT
+813 ALSASLAT
-821 MHCDNLKAFCPPA
+821 MHRDNMKAFCPPS
-834 SWTLTD
+834 SWKLTD

-848 LEEVFSQH
+848 LEEIFSQN

-888 QSLLCQVRYLMHLP
+888 QSLLSQVRYLMHLP

-912 KRSRGWG
+912 KSSLGWG
-919 SFLGLGSRNDDSLLA
+919 SFLGLGRHKDGSLL
-934 ENLLVPERDASGK
+934 ENLLVPERDTSGR

-956 YSGMRKC
+956 YSGARKC

-974 LLARTKTYEIPALV
+974 LLARVKTYEIPVLV
-988 ELTVQASNYLNQ
+988 ELTVHASNYLNE
-1000 KLGLVSEA
+1000 KLGLVTEPSA
-1008 IVAEGHTVDEDALS
+1008 VEGQTVEEDALS
-1022 KHYHEME
+1022 KHYYEME
-1029 RYQKTLFRVN
+1029 RYQKTLFRIN

-1047 NIIFVYIMW
+1047 NIIFAYVLW
-1056 WLFRTVGGFFSS
+1056 WLFRTVGGFFQ